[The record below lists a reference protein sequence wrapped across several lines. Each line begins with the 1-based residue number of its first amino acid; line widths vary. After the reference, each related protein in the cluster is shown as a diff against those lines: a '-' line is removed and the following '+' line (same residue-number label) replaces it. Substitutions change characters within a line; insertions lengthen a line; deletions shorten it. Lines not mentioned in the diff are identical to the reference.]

1 MASGRSVD
9 YNFLGNSGLKV
20 SNICL
25 GAMTFGKMN
34 DNGPMTVVCI
44 HFLVHIILIYIY
56 TDNSVNVKGK
66 A

>member
-34 DNGPMTVVCI
+34 EDGPMTVVCI
-44 HFLVHIILIYIY
+44 HFLVHIMLIYIY
-56 TDNSVNVKGK
+56 G
-66 A
+66 